1 MESLFWRDAK
11 TGTRHACAPEQIG
24 NAFFGAGD
32 AAVCRGV
39 RISHTTAV
47 INGVDRALSKR
58 LEREKARM
66 N

>member
-1 MESLFWRDAK
+1 MESSFSETPKPARE
-11 TGTRHACAPEQIG
+11 TRAPP
-24 NAFFGAGD
+24 GADWECVFRCGRCCG
-32 AAVCRGV
+32 VCGV

-47 INGVDRALSKR
+47 INAVGRALSKR